1 MNSATP
7 DMKRRRARNLQLL
20 LGAMACMLVC
30 SCGRIG
36 YIITSLVA
44 GPTNETPPGVYE
56 GENYGGKERIV
67 VRKDGTFSHSFV
79 RNGRVVVTNDGT
91 WLLEKDSASI
101 VFSAADNQNWPDI
114 PPEET
119 VHSYCLALWSGDS
132 CPLSEDSCSL
142 TCFRDFSRKD
152 VDHAANLFFNDDHLN
167 EYWLSKTSEAPE

>member
-1 MNSATP
+1 MNTATP
-7 DMKRRRARNLQLL
+7 NMKRRLTRNLHLL
-20 LGAMACMLVC
+20 LVAVACMLIC
-30 SCGRIG
+30 ACGRIG
-36 YIITSLVA
+36 MIITSLVS

-79 RNGRVVVTNDGT
+79 RNGRVVATNDGT
-91 WLLEKDSASI
+91 WRLEKDSASI

-119 VHSYCLALWSGDS
+119 VHSHCLAMWSGS
-132 CPLSEDSCSL
+132 SCSL

-152 VDHAANLFFNDDHLN
+152 VDHAANLFFNDDYLN
-167 EYWLSKTSEAPE
+167 EYWLSKTSEVPE